1 MPHFVRCIDG
11 HVFDAEV
18 ALKCPVCGAIVDA
31 PPLAPAA
38 APPPITPPV
47 SDSDG
52 AQTKPP
58 ALPAWRELPAQLRR
72 SALRIVIG
80 GVLLA
85 PILAMFKLFV
95 LPSIYPPAGQ
105 FPSAPSPPA
114 QAAVNAPNAAAPWA
128 PPVAK
133 VDVTGTIQ
141 AALDVVR
148 VNALYARHDAQQVIG
163 LTQKLAA
170 QGNPAGVFD
179 LGVLAINGVFESQNL
194 PEARKEFTA
203 AANLGYPFAAEA
215 AGRMLENGAGGSK
228 DLDGAK
234 ALYLFAAR
242 SGNADANKDLARL
255 NMSDQIGMTVSD
267 ANSNLIAGKD
277 VDDSW
282 RFMNKM
288 IAAHSTP
295 AICLAGWRTVA
306 GDSTAKDFKHALDL
320 FGAGAI
326 TANPSCMW
334 GLSRSLAGGLPYLPR
349 NLIEADVLL
358 RLTAGDNPTATGFA
372 TELAELENQMSDGDK
387 AEAQKI
393 IQTGILPS
401 NLSEA
406 SR

>member
-11 HVFDAEV
+11 HVFDAEGSSR
-18 ALKCPVCGAIVDA
+18 CPVCGTMVDA

-38 APPPITPPV
+38 APSAVIPADF
-47 SDSDG
+47 DSDA
-52 AQTKPP
+52 AQTKPLAP
-58 ALPAWRELPAQLRR
+58 PTRRELPAQLRR
-72 SALRIVIG
+72 SALRIIIG
-80 GVLLA
+80 GVILA
-85 PILAMFKLFV
+85 PILAIFKLFA

-105 FPSAPSPPA
+105 PPSAPSPPP
-114 QAAVNAPNAAAPWA
+114 QTAVSAPNAAAPLA

-148 VNALYARHDAQQVIG
+148 ANALYAQHDAQQVIG

-179 LGVLAINGVFESQNL
+179 LGVLAISGVFESQNL

-228 DLDGAK
+228 NLDGAE

-277 VDDSW
+277 VDNSW
-282 RFMNKM
+282 RFMNRM

-295 AICLAGWRTVA
+295 ALCLAGWRSAA
-306 GDSTAKDFKHALDL
+306 GNSTAKDFKHALDL
-320 FGAGAI
+320 FRAGAI

-334 GLSRSLAGGLPYLPR
+334 GLSRSLAGGLPYLPQ

-358 RLTAGDNPTATGFA
+358 HLTAGDNPTATGLA
-372 TELAELENQMSDGDK
+372 TELAELEKQMSDGDK

-401 NLSEA
+401 DLSEA